1 MEYVLLSG
9 FRIHS
14 LNQPAVRS
22 LQPVT
27 PALHA
32 NEMAF
37 TSLHLQGKVVKG
49 QRKVGERPAGGHQA
63 LKAFHHQETTV
74 QAGEKPHARKR
85 SLKKA
90 SERSYRSVC
99 LSGLLVQLA
108 VTFLK

>member
-1 MEYVLLSG
+1 MLLSG

-27 PALHA
+27 PALQA

-37 TSLHLQGKVVKG
+37 TSLHLQGKVGKG
-49 QRKVGERPAGGHQA
+49 QREVGERPAGGQQP

-74 QAGEKPHARKR
+74 QAGEKPRARNR
-85 SLKKA
+85 SPKKP
-90 SERSYRSVC
+90 SERSYRSAC

>member
-1 MEYVLLSG
+1 MEYVLLPG
-9 FRIHS
+9 FRIHP

-49 QRKVGERPAGGHQA
+49 QRKVGEHPAGGQQA
-63 LKAFHHQETTV
+63 LKAFHNQETMV
-74 QAGEKPHARKR
+74 QVGKSPTPGNAP
-85 SLKKA
+85 
-90 SERSYRSVC
+90 
-99 LSGLLVQLA
+99 
-108 VTFLK
+108 